1 MKIHSSAV
9 IEPGAKLGADVEI
22 GPFCYVANDVE
33 IGDGCQ
39 LLAHVTLLP
48 YTKIGSNCQIHSN
61 AVLGDIPQDIAFQNG
76 VSHVII
82 GNNCQIREG
91 VTVHRGTK
99 AGTVTKVGDNCM
111 LMANSHLAHN
121 VQLGNQVIVAN
132 GALLAGYVQVGD
144 RAFISG
150 NCLVHQFARI
160 GKLVMMSGG
169 SATQR
174 DVPPFCMTRNQSAD
188 SVMGLNSI
196 GLRRAGVSSEDRLEL
211 KRAFKVL
218 YKSGLLIPE
227 AIIRLKN
234 EFDNALVKEM
244 YDFIQESQR
253 GICRHIRA
261 GAGDID

>member
-9 IEPGAKLGADVEI
+9 IEPGAKIGADVEI

-33 IGDGCQ
+33 IGNGCQ
-39 LLAHVTLLP
+39 LSAHVTLLP
-48 YTKIGSNCQIHSN
+48 YTKVGNGCQIHSN
-61 AVLGDIPQDIAFQNG
+61 AVLGDIPQDIAFQQEI
-76 VSHVII
+76 SHVVI

-99 AGTVTKVGDNCM
+99 AGTITKVGDNCM

-121 VQLGNQVIVAN
+121 VQVGDQVIVAN

-150 NCLVHQFARI
+150 NCMLHQFARV
-160 GKLVMMSGG
+160 GRLVMMSGG
-169 SATQR
+169 SAAQR
-174 DVPPFCMTRNQSAD
+174 DIPPFCMTRNQSSN

-196 GLRRAGVSSEDRLEL
+196 GLRRAGISSDDRLEL

-244 YDFIQESQR
+244 YEFIQESQR

-261 GAGDID
+261 SAGENE

>member
-1 MKIHSSAV
+1 MKIHPSAV
-9 IEPGAKLGADVEI
+9 IEPSAQIGANVEI
-22 GPFCYVANDVE
+22 GPFCYVCNDVE
-33 IGDGCQ
+33 IGDDCK
-39 LLAHVTLLP
+39 LSAHVTVLP
-48 YTKIGSNCQIHSN
+48 HTKIGNNCTIHSN
-61 AVLGDIPQDIAFQNG
+61 AVIGDLPQDLAFQDG
-76 VSHVII
+76 ISYVII

-91 VTVHRGTK
+91 VTIHRGTK
-99 AGTVTKVGDNCM
+99 AETVTKVGDNCM

-144 RAFISG
+144 QAFISG
-150 NCLVHQFARI
+150 NCLLHQFARV

-169 SATQR
+169 SAAQR
-174 DVPPFCMTRNQSAD
+174 DIPPFCMTRNQSSN

-211 KRAFKVL
+211 KRAFKIL

-227 AIIRLKN
+227 AIIRLKD

-244 YDFIQESQR
+244 YEFIQESER
-253 GICRHIRA
+253 GICRHVRA
-261 GAGDID
+261 GEEDS